1 MADNPAQTTPSLPAL
16 VWVIPALVVVG
27 NLGYMRWLGEDSHGN
42 PLGEVAIYL
51 FLVAPGSV
59 LFLAAYAAIIALL
72 RRSPRQRGAPV
83 MVALASLAG
92 LLACALGFGLLAV
105 VFMVEAALG

>member
-16 VWVIPALVVVG
+16 VVVG
-27 NLGYMRWLGEDSHGN
+27 NLGYMVWLAEASHGN
-42 PLGEVAIYL
+42 KLGEVVFFI

-59 LFLAAYAAIIALL
+59 LFLAVYAAVIGWL